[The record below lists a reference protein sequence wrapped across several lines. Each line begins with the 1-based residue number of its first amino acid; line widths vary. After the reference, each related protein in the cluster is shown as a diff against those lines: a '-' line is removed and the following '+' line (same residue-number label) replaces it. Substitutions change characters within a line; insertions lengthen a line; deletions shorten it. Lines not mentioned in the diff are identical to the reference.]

1 MKADLHMHSINSD
14 GHKTVNDLAKLARQ
28 NNVDIM
34 ALTDH
39 DTVQG
44 LNNLL
49 KEENNGLKVI
59 CGIELSTKSNGE
71 AIHLLGYFRNNDFK
85 NKPILEFLDEQKR
98 RRDERCIKMCEKLK
112 EHFDIEINPY
122 KLINEAKG
130 VIARPHIAEAIVNAG
145 YDYSFKYI
153 FDNIIGDDS
162 KAYIPSTR
170 ISTAEGVKLLRESDM
185 VIVIA
190 HPGLYK
196 KNDINDLIKLGVDGI
211 ECIYP
216 LHTDEMVEYFIKVA
230 KENNLLITS
239 GSDYHKDN
247 DYKHGAVGQIKK
259 VDNYDLYIENFLNK
273 FK

>member
-1 MKADLHMHSINSD
+1 
-14 GHKTVNDLAKLARQ
+14 
-28 NNVDIM
+28 
-34 ALTDH
+34 
-39 DTVQG
+39 
-44 LNNLL
+44 
-49 KEENNGLKVI
+49 
-59 CGIELSTKSNGE
+59 
-71 AIHLLGYFRNNDFK
+71 
-85 NKPILEFLDEQKR
+85 
-98 RRDERCIKMCEKLK
+98 MCEKLK

-211 ECIYP
+211 ECTQKIIERTACN
-216 LHTDEMVEYFIKVA
+216 HNGGVS
-230 KENNLLITS
+230 ITR
-239 GSDYHKDN
+239 YQLRRRP
-247 DYKHGAVGQIKK
+247 Y
-259 VDNYDLYIENFLNK
+259 
-273 FK
+273 